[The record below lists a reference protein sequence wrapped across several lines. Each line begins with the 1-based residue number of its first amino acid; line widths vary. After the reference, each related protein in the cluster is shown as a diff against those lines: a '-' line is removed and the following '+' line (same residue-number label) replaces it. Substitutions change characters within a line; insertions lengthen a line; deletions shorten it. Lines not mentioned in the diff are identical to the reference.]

1 MHDGP
6 RDPHEADREPRPDDR
21 DEQSS
26 TGDHA
31 GGTDQPASRSGSGEA
46 GDVTFGAPPLP
57 GSTPRSLDEP
67 AAPTAPTE
75 QLPPTSSASAPGDPD
90 RFRPAGAQQA
100 PYGQQPGSVQQPGSA
115 RQAPYGQQP
124 GPAQQAPYGQQPS
137 HGRPLYGQQPYGQQ
151 PYGQQPLGRQP
162 YGQAA
167 HGQQPYG
174 QQPYGQHP
182 YGQAPRPGAPGQP
195 APQSHAGAGHQPP
208 APPQSTWA
216 APTAGPTRPAR
227 RRGAGALLAAL
238 AVGALVGGVSGAGV
252 TAALDGGSTSSVA
265 DGPGRDLT
273 VNDYEDATVVT
284 AVAAKATESVVT
296 IGVSSGG
303 SGGTG
308 SGVVLTDDGYIVT
321 NTHVVTLDGAS
332 ADGTVSVTLSDGRIL
347 PAEVVGLDPTVDLA
361 VLKVDATDLAPIT
374 FADSGELNVGDR
386 AVAIGAPLGL
396 SNTVTDGIVSTLNRS
411 ITVQSSAAPADGSEQ
426 GEQGDNNGRGPFSFN
441 NGEGTPQNQANSV
454 ISLPVIQT
462 DASINPGNSGGALL
476 DSEGRLIGLNVAIA
490 SSGESSGSIG
500 VGFSIPSNLVE
511 RVAKEIIADGSATH
525 GLLGASVNDATA
537 DPTADRVGALV
548 AEISRGGAAEAAG
561 LRKGD
566 VVTEFNGV
574 PITDRTDLTAQVRFL
589 AGGSEAELSYVRD
602 GRTASTTVT
611 LGTLES

>member
-21 DEQSS
+21 DEQRG
-26 TGDHA
+26 TDAHA
-31 GGTDQPASRSGSGEA
+31 GGADQPAGRSGSGDA

-57 GSTPRSLDEP
+57 GSTPRSLDERV
-67 AAPTAPTE
+67 APTAPTE
-75 QLPPTSSASAPGDPD
+75 QLPPTSSAAAPGDPD
-90 RFRPAGAQQA
+90 RFRPAGAQQQSYGQQPGSA
-100 PYGQQPGSVQQPGSA
+100 QQQPYGQQPGS
-115 RQAPYGQQP
+115 
-124 GPAQQAPYGQQPS
+124 AQQAPYGQQTSGHRPPYGQQPYGQQAAS
-137 HGRPLYGQQPYGQQ
+137 PQQSYGQQPYGRAPYGQQPYGQQ
-151 PYGQQPLGRQP
+151 PYGQQP
-162 YGQAA
+162 
-167 HGQQPYG
+167 
-174 QQPYGQHP
+174 
-182 YGQAPRPGAPGQP
+182 YGQAPRAGAPGQQ

-216 APTAGPTRPAR
+216 APASGPAQPGR

-265 DGPGRDLT
+265 AGPARDLT
-273 VNDYEDATVVT
+273 VNDYQDATVVT

-296 IGVSSGG
+296 ISVSSGG

-308 SGVVLTDDGYIVT
+308 SGVVLTDDGYIAT

-374 FADSGELNVGDR
+374 FADSSELNVGDR

-537 DPTADRVGALV
+537 DPTADRVGALI
-548 AEISRGGAAEAAG
+548 AEISQGGAAQAAG

-566 VVTEFNGV
+566 VVTEFNGI

-589 AGGSEAELSYVRD
+589 AGGADAELTYVRD
-602 GRTASTTVT
+602 GREATTTVT